1 LPKELDQETTGAF
14 MTALLIIPASLLGFL
29 AAVIQVVWFDA
40 TLAQAALMYFGVGI
54 ALPTALLAAYAVS
67 AFFAPQQKEPRLI

>member
-1 LPKELDQETTGAF
+1 
-14 MTALLIIPASLLGFL
+14 MSALLIIPASLLGFL

-54 ALPTALLAAYAVS
+54 ALPTALLAAYVVS
-67 AFFAPQQKEPRLI
+67 AFFAPQQKEPKLI

>member
-1 LPKELDQETTGAF
+1 MAF
-14 MTALLIIPASLLGFL
+14 VIAIPASFFGFL

-67 AFFAPQQKEPRLI
+67 AFFAPQHKEPKLI